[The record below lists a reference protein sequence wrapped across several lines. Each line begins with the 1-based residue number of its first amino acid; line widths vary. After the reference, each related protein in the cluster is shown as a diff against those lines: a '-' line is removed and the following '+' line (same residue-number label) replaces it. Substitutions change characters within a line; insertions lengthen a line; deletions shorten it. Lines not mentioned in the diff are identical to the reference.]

1 MATTDETIIRLQADV
16 GDLKAKVVEATSA
29 IERVGK
35 ATEEVS
41 KKTEQAKEKSESF
54 FNAYEKAVLK
64 IVGYAYTISKV
75 WDFANVGAGIR
86 EQEASLQGL
95 AMAYGTSADTIV
107 NKLKNISEG
116 QLSAAD
122 AIRVASKAL
131 LSGLSPD
138 ELYKLM
144 EVASRVKN
152 AIGVDAAQAFDALT
166 SAVERGNEKEL
177 KRMGILLDL
186 NKTIHD
192 YAKANDIAVESL
204 TAEEKSHLA
213 LQAVI
218 ANSEVL
224 FQRLGNTGT
233 TTADR
238 FAQIN
243 TQIQDFITTIQKGA
257 SYALQ
262 GVVGLVYMV
271 EAGIHKVLSFAVDVL
286 EKYVSA
292 LTYLPAK
299 IGVISDETRNRWTK
313 SLNELKMTLSMSAE
327 DFVGKAAG
335 LWGVMDEQIVGG
347 VRASM
352 EKIEGIHGK
361 TIKKLRDK
369 HKELTDFEI
378 LDIDGFARY
387 YEKYL
392 EEQEREEEEY
402 QGWRQKVLEKANE
415 RYLKQLEEERRTT
428 ISYYDDIIAKIREM
442 FGLLQETNQLQGMG
456 KAGGGMSMATM
467 ALQEYNVLYT
477 TYQKEMALDK
487 QRTQSAIYQTQLR
500 LNTAR
505 FALQFMA
512 GISDAMMATLDIS
525 DKTQFEIHKAFALSQ
540 AAVNT
545 ALGVTQALATPPP
558 MNLVLASMIGAM
570 GAAQIA
576 LIAAQTYKAP
586 AQTQTGMGTTP
597 AVSLSS
603 PSSSSGYG
611 GSASSGISG
620 QTVNVYITG
629 AVLGG
634 TKEQVAKELVGYI
647 KKAQAEV

>member
-16 GDLKAKVVEATSA
+16 GDLKTKVIEATSA
-29 IERVGK
+29 IEKVGK

-54 FNAYEKAVLK
+54 FNAYEKAALK
-64 IVGYAYTISKV
+64 IAGYAYTISKV

-86 EQEASLQGL
+86 EQEMALQGL
-95 AMAYGTSADTIV
+95 AMAYGASADTIV
-107 NKLKNISEG
+107 TKLKNISDG

-122 AIRVASKAL
+122 AIKVASKAL

-192 YAKANDIAVESL
+192 YAKANDIAIESL

-238 FAQIN
+238 FAQVN
-243 TQIQDFITTIQKGA
+243 AQIQDFITTIQKGA

-271 EAGIHKVLSFAVDVL
+271 EAGINKVLAIGTKAVGGWVL
-286 EKYVSA
+286 LIDKIREK
-292 LTYLPAK
+292 LGLITE
-299 IGVISDETRNRWTK
+299 ETTK
-313 SLNELKMTLSMSAE
+313 AHLKTINEYIETFSLSTE
-327 DFVGKAAG
+327 DFISKAAR
-335 LWGVMDEQIVGG
+335 LWNVMDEQMVGG
-347 VRASM
+347 VKASM
-352 EKIEGIHGK
+352 GKIEGIYGK
-361 TIKKLRDK
+361 TTKNLKDK
-369 HKELTDFEI
+369 RKELTDFEI

-392 EEQEREEEEY
+392 KERQKMEEEY
-402 QGWRQKVLEKANE
+402 VALKIRMNAEE
-415 RYLKQLEEERRTT
+415 RIRYMKQLEEEKKTT
-428 ISYYDDIIAKIREM
+428 IAYYDDLIAKIRQM
-442 FGLLQETNQLQGMG
+442 FGLLQETNQLQSMG
-456 KAGGGMSMATM
+456 KAGSGMSMATM
-467 ALQEYNVLYT
+467 ALQEYNVLAT
-477 TYQKEMALDK
+477 TYSKEMALDK

-500 LNTAR
+500 MNTAR
-505 FALQFMA
+505 LALQFMA
-512 GISDAMMATLDIS
+512 GISDAMMATLDVS
-525 DKTQFEIHKAFALSQ
+525 DRTQFEVHKAFALSQ

-545 ALGVTQALATPPP
+545 ALGITQALATPPP
-558 MNLVLASMIGAM
+558 MNLILASMIGAM

-586 AQTQTGMGTTP
+586 AQTQTGLPTTP
-597 AVSLSS
+597 SVSLPSS
-603 PSSSSGYG
+603 PSQSSYG
-611 GSASSGISG
+611 SSQSSGIGG
-620 QTVNVYITG
+620 QTINVYITG

>member
-16 GDLKAKVVEATSA
+16 GDLKTKVIEATSA
-29 IERVGK
+29 IEKVGK

-54 FNAYEKAVLK
+54 FNAYEKAALK
-64 IVGYAYTISKV
+64 ITGYAYTISKV

-86 EQEASLQGL
+86 EQEAALQGL

-107 NKLKNISEG
+107 NKLKNVSEG

-122 AIRVASKAL
+122 AVKVASKAL

-192 YAKANDIAVESL
+192 YAKANGIAVESL

-243 TQIQDFITTIQKGA
+243 AQIQDFITTIQKGA

-262 GVVGLVYMV
+262 GIVGLVYMV
-271 EAGIHKVLSFAVDVL
+271 EAGIHKVLSFEVNAL
-286 EKYVSA
+286 EKYISA
-292 LTYLPAK
+292 LTYLPNK
-299 IGVISDETRNRWTK
+299 IGVISDETREKWIK
-313 SLNELKMTLSMSAE
+313 SLNELKATLSLSAE

-335 LWGVMDEQIVGG
+335 LWGVMDTQIVGG

-361 TIKKLRDK
+361 TIKNLKDK

-392 EEQEREEEEY
+392 EEQEREEEKY
-402 QGWRQKVLEKANE
+402 QEWRQKVLEKANE

-467 ALQEYNVLYT
+467 ALQDFNVLYA

-487 QRTQSAIYQTQLR
+487 QRTQSSIYQTQLR
-500 LNTAR
+500 MNAAR
-505 FALQFMA
+505 FALQFMS
-512 GISDAMMATLDIS
+512 GISDAMMATLDVS
-525 DKTQFEIHKAFALSQ
+525 DRTQFEIHRAFALSQ

-545 ALGVTQALATPPP
+545 ALGITQALATPPP

-603 PSSSSGYG
+603 PSPSGSYG
-611 GSASSGISG
+611 GSVSSGISG